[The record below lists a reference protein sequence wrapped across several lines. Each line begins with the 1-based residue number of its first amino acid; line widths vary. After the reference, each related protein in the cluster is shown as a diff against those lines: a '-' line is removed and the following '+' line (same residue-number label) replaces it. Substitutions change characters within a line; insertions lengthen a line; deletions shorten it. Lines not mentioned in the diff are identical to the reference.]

1 MEMTMEKLAELIG
14 GAVDKAM
21 KAKEAEVIEPNGEK
35 LFMPGI
41 SKGAEPE
48 IDKRGAGQKMAARLA
63 CLALAKG
70 DVERAA
76 KIAEKRGDGFTA
88 KNLLSTDFDAGGSLV
103 PSEMSSEFFDVLRPV
118 SVVRSLNPVILPMER
133 GTLDISGLTAGA
145 QATYRGEGQPKP
157 ATTVETGKIVLTE
170 KLLIATI
177 PVSNQLLR
185 SANPR
190 AMAEIERDLIRCIS
204 QAEDEAFLN
213 GDGTAG
219 KPLGIIRQVLSS
231 HSTAGTSS
239 SVTLQKIDEDLAAMR
254 KQVRAANHVVQSG
267 AYIMTTDIEEDLM
280 KLRSG
285 DIKAYPE
292 METGQ
297 RVGRYRYGSSNN
309 VPAGLIGFGEATD
322 IIIGESDAM
331 RMAMSEEASYVD
343 ASGTLRSAFANDM
356 TVMRVTMGHD
366 IALRYRTSWSFKTA
380 VNYGTLS

>member
-14 GAVDKAM
+14 EAAKKAVADAM
-21 KAKEAEVIEPNGEK
+21 AKPVDDNGKK
-35 LFMPGI
+35 LFAPAVTR
-41 SKGAEPE
+41 GAEPE
-48 IDKRGAGQKMAARLA
+48 TDKRGAGQKMAARLA
-63 CLALAKG
+63 ALALAKG

-76 KIAEKRGDGFTA
+76 KIAEKRGDAFTA
-88 KNLLSTDFDAGGSLV
+88 KSLLSTDFDAGGSLV
-103 PSEMSSEFFDVLRPV
+103 PSEMSSEFFEVLRPV

-204 QAEDEAFLN
+204 QAEDENFLN
-213 GDGTAG
+213 GDGTSG
-219 KPLGIIRQVLSS
+219 KPLGILRQVLSS

-239 SVTLQKIDEDLAAMR
+239 SVTLQKIDSDLAAMR
-254 KQVRAANHVVQSG
+254 KQVRGANHVVQNG

-285 DIKAYPE
+285 DMKAYPE

-297 RVGRYRYGSSNN
+297 RVGRYRYGASNN
-309 VPAGLIGFGEATD
+309 VPSGTIAFGEATD

-366 IALRYRTSWSFKTA
+366 IALRYRTSWSIKTA

>member
-14 GAVDKAM
+14 EQAKKAVADAM
-21 KAKEAEVIEPNGEK
+21 AKTNDENGKK
-35 LFMPGI
+35 LFAPNLN
-41 SKGAEPE
+41 KGTDEGT
-48 IDKRGAGQKMAARLA
+48 DKRGAGQKMAARLA

-88 KNLLSTDFDAGGSLV
+88 KSLLSTDFDAGGSLV
-103 PSEMSSEFFDVLRPV
+103 PSEMSSEFFEVLRPV

-145 QATYRGEGQPKP
+145 QATYRGEGQAKP

-204 QAEDEAFLN
+204 QAEDESFLN

-219 KPLGIIRQVLSS
+219 KPLGIIRQVLTS

-254 KQVRAANHVVQSG
+254 KQVRGANHVVQNG
-267 AYIMTTDIEEDLM
+267 AFFMHTSVEEDLM

-285 DIKAYPE
+285 DVLAFPE
-292 METGQ
+292 MQTGQ
-297 RVGRYRYGSSNN
+297 RVGKYRYGSSNN
-309 VPAGLIGFGEATD
+309 VPEGLIGFGEATD

-343 ASGTLRSAFANDM
+343 AAGNLRSAFANDM

-366 IALRYRTSWSFKTA
+366 IALRYRTSWSFKTG
-380 VNYGTLS
+380 VNYATLS